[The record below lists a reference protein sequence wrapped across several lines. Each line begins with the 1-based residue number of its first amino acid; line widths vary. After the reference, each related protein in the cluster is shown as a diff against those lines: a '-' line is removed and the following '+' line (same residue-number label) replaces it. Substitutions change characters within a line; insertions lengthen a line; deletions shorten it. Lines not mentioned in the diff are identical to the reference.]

1 MNDVARF
8 PSEPPASEIDP
19 LGLELPR
26 PDDDFVF
33 AYVNSMP
40 LGYRRLFDE
49 DAQHEHAAIA
59 YRRGEKAIHV
69 EIWRKF
75 PERIV
80 AVAAIA
86 DDKPGLLSRISAAL
100 VAHDMDIVA
109 AQAYGRKRSQ
119 GEREAVDLIWI
130 RRLPGEGGRA
140 GPSVRS
146 RDVAHIGE
154 TLEALAR
161 GEITEDGAAS
171 LAQELRS
178 ADATTRVRFER
189 DPHDGATLL
198 LVEAV
203 DRPGLLL
210 VVSRT
215 LFQQRVQI
223 VGSHVT
229 TKAGHV
235 IDRFQVTELDGSP
248 LSTTRQLVLQ
258 TSVLAALRAE

>member
-26 PDDDFVF
+26 PDDEFVF

-59 YRRGEKAIHV
+59 FRRGEKSIHV

-80 AVAAIA
+80 AIAAVA

-109 AQAYGRKRSQ
+109 AQAYRAEA
-119 GEREAVDLIWI
+119 ER
-130 RRLPGEGGRA
+130 
-140 GPSVRS
+140 
-146 RDVAHIGE
+146 
-154 TLEALAR
+154 R
-161 GEITEDGAAS
+161 GTGS
-171 LAQELRS
+171 
-178 ADATTRVRFER
+178 
-189 DPHDGATLL
+189 G
-198 LVEAV
+198 
-203 DRPGLLL
+203 RPGMDPPPAGRG
-210 VVSRT
+210 RT
-215 LFQQRVQI
+215 RGPIRPLAGRRPHRRNTR
-223 VGSHVT
+223 GARASASH
-229 TKAGHV
+229 G
-235 IDRFQVTELDGSP
+235 
-248 LSTTRQLVLQ
+248 
-258 TSVLAALRAE
+258 